1 MCAFIIRVFFRF
13 VLFIAFENL
22 CKYFFKSF
30 LYYDKRYWEINK
42 SQILIVAWAVNENK
56 KTTQTNFI
64 TKYLQR
70 DANNVFVRNEIFPWE
85 DFFSLLFGSVLP
97 CRKYIVVAF
106 FWIGRHRFRYRFWP
120 CKSPINARIVLWMLG
135 SHINSICEWRRR
147 LSAYFLI
154 MQPGS

>member
-1 MCAFIIRVFFRF
+1 MHLLYGFFRF

-85 DFFSLLFGSVLP
+85 DFFPFCLDRFFHVENTLLSLFFGLDVIDFDTDFDLVNHQS
-97 CRKYIVVAF
+97 
-106 FWIGRHRFRYRFWP
+106 
-120 CKSPINARIVLWMLG
+120 MLG
-135 SHINSICEWRRR
+135 LCFEC
-147 LSAYFLI
+147 SAVI
-154 MQPGS
+154 